1 MQSKTLVLFF
11 PVAELMC
18 KAEHWASVQWEGEM
32 PALMFR
38 AGSVSMGFNTDVLDL
53 GGGKIYK
60 TL

>member
-1 MQSKTLVLFF
+1 M
-11 PVAELMC
+11 
-18 KAEHWASVQWEGEM
+18 QWEGEM
-32 PALMFR
+32 PVLMLR